1 MRAHEQVHLARGEGI
16 QKRFSRASACCS
28 ARISVGVMS
37 APCTPFLAARRKASP
52 ATTVFPLP
60 TSPWSRRAIAR
71 PEERSAA
78 ISRSARVFAR
88 SRRRARGALLAR
100 AEGVRPPP
108 PARSPE
114 SALPPERAGVRLSRG
129 SPRRVAVRGCPTPP
143 GPGPAKSWAQCR
155 RRGDTPRRFARSG
168 ADRPPRP
175 SRRTPSPDSP
185 DAARRAASRPAF
197 RRARAPC
204 PTAPSLRTR
213 DNGCARPRGRL
224 RYRRRRRHRG
234 EEFPAASWRIG
245 PRAGGREAWPLAPP
259 RAWPPCRSAVDLHS
273 EREGRAGSLRRFECP
288 PARAAPPARV
298 PGVESAR
305 ADRGA
310 RAPPAAGRALPRKA
324 LLCRW
329 VPKGE
334 GHVTEPQDIPMVAA
348 GTPVASGVSFTKVA
362 SLSVRGGPG
371 TLIEQPVRQ
380 KRAAAILPDPGAPGC
395 RGRGCAAAGGG
406 RRPDPSRRGTAR
418 GQTARR
424 DSSGRSRTTQRP
436 AAARPSRSPC
446 LEVRRMYP
454 SVRAGSTNGRAGT
467 CLLPYP
473 PRTGSLRLR
482 GSPRA
487 SPRARPGATGTRRRE
502 LLRRARLS
510 QHRRGRSCEGR
521 EGPRAARTANR
532 DPECRPPSRPQ
543 PSDRKTS
550 QAPRGAPETRRAP

>member
-16 QKRFSRASACCS
+16 QKRFSRASAC
-28 ARISVGVMS
+28 
-37 APCTPFLAARRKASP
+37 AAREEPQTHPGLFQQHGQARRVLLGQDLRGCHERALHAVSRGEKKSEP
-52 ATTVFPLP
+52 GHDPLP
-60 TSPWSRRAIAR
+60 
-71 PEERSAA
+71 
-78 ISRSARVFAR
+78 
-88 SRRRARGALLAR
+88 AR
-100 AEGVRPPP
+100 AEGVKPPP

-114 SALPPERAGVRLSRG
+114 SALPAESAGARLPRG

-185 DAARRAASRPAF
+185 DAARRGASRPAF

-224 RYRRRRRHRG
+224 RYRRRRRPRG

-288 PARAAPPARV
+288 PARAAPPARA

-305 ADRGA
+305 ADRGV

-324 LLCRW
+324 PLCRW

-334 GHVTEPQDIPMVAA
+334 GHVTEPEAIPVVAA

-380 KRAAAILPDPGAPGC
+380 KRAAAI
-395 RGRGCAAAGGG
+395 
-406 RRPDPSRRGTAR
+406 
-418 GQTARR
+418 
-424 DSSGRSRTTQRP
+424 
-436 AAARPSRSPC
+436 
-446 LEVRRMYP
+446 
-454 SVRAGSTNGRAGT
+454 
-467 CLLPYP
+467 
-473 PRTGSLRLR
+473 
-482 GSPRA
+482 
-487 SPRARPGATGTRRRE
+487 
-502 LLRRARLS
+502 
-510 QHRRGRSCEGR
+510 
-521 EGPRAARTANR
+521 
-532 DPECRPPSRPQ
+532 
-543 PSDRKTS
+543 
-550 QAPRGAPETRRAP
+550 